1 MVSWAWAMIAHH
13 VDMMAAGITVT
24 LCIAGCL
31 NTDTP
36 MSISTAGTCGYRIRL
51 PPSGPPGL
59 DSSYYVPASVH
70 ERPNWPPYVSNKL
83 YNQVLIQLTHLS
95 IVLKDR

>member
-1 MVSWAWAMIAHH
+1 
-13 VDMMAAGITVT
+13 
-24 LCIAGCL
+24 
-31 NTDTP
+31 

-59 DSSYYVPASVH
+59 DSSYYVPAS
-70 ERPNWPPYVSNKL
+70 EAQLATYVSNKL